1 MVNKEKTVKIIIQI
15 TCVIGIDCE
24 CLILNYMTYK
34 IEMIC
39 MSLLLLRRRISKV
52 RRRNSKYV
60 EETRSN
66 YD

>member
-1 MVNKEKTVKIIIQI
+1 MVNNEKTVKIIIQI

-52 RRRNSKYV
+52 RRRISKYV
-60 EETRSN
+60 EESRST
-66 YD
+66 

>member
-1 MVNKEKTVKIIIQI
+1 MVNNEKTVKIIIQI

-39 MSLLLLRRRISKV
+39 MSLLLLRRRISK
-52 RRRNSKYV
+52 YV
-60 EETRSN
+60 EEYRST
-66 YD
+66 

>member
-39 MSLLLLRRRISKV
+39 MSLLLLRRRISK
-52 RRRNSKYV
+52 YV
-60 EETRSN
+60 EEYRST
-66 YD
+66 

>member
-52 RRRNSKYV
+52 RRRISKYV
-60 EETRSN
+60 EEYRST
-66 YD
+66 